1 MQEINLQ
8 FDNTDGSSLENAYK
22 LAPKEGLVMEFG
34 VASGS
39 SIRRLA
45 DVDKS
50 RTIHGFD
57 SFKGLPESWNGLGA
71 GYFACA
77 MPDVQQNVVLVDGW
91 FNETLTK
98 FLETNKERVAFIHI
112 DCDLYSSTKT
122 VFNNLKDRMVDG
134 CVIVFDELLD
144 YGGDIWREHEYKAF
158 QEFLEETGYQYRC
171 IGRWSTHKAAFIIN
185 K

>member
-1 MQEINLQ
+1 MQEINLEYK
-8 FDNTDGSSLENAYK
+8 NTDCNNLEEAYK

-34 VASGS
+34 VAKGS
-39 SIRRLA
+39 SIKTLA
-45 DVDKS
+45 NINKD
-50 RTIHGFD
+50 RTVYGFD
-57 SFKGLPESWNGLGA
+57 SFKGLPEFWNGLGA
-71 GYFACA
+71 GHFACEI
-77 MPDVQQNVVLVDGW
+77 PKVDENVVLVDGW
-91 FNETLTK
+91 FNETLPK
-98 FLETNKERVAFIHI
+98 FLETNKEKVAFIHI

-144 YGGDIWREHEYKAF
+144 YGDDIWREHEYKAF